1 MSLYVLAK
9 NQDDGL
15 QIMEQILPYFQP
27 EYTVTI
33 TPVDGFAYKQDV
45 PIVLQSVA
53 IQDDYEGDYIT
64 RRALIYQFDFN
75 MKMKYFGP
83 TKDQGVIKEIN
94 IDFNNDA
101 GGAEILENMD
111 LTITPANA
119 DEDDN
124 YTVNVSI
131 T

>member
-1 MSLYVLAK
+1 MALANKKQTRLLEKSDTNSKFFKSTSEITKMSASFAEGEHLS
-9 NQDDGL
+9 
-15 QIMEQILPYFQP
+15 IPHYF
-27 EYTVTI
+27 EEN
-33 TPVDGFAYKQDV
+33 K
-45 PIVLQSVA
+45 
-53 IQDDYEGDYIT
+53 
-64 RRALIYQFDFN
+64 ALIYQLDFN

-94 IDFNNDA
+94 IDFNNDV
-101 GGAEILENMD
+101 GGSEILENMD